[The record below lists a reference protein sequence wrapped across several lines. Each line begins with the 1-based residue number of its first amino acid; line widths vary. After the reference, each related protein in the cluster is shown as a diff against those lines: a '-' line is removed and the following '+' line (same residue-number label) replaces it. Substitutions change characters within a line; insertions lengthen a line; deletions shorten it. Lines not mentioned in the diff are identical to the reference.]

1 MGNTRNNNNIFWW
14 GSNFTDWMPDNM
26 LSRLLYDPTR
36 FFDRRFLQ
44 KRWWQRNTNAVLN
57 RGEMLAGLQPE
68 VTISR
73 LSLAVTDPRYVMNE
87 ATHEELMGMLDGYD
101 IVAPLSH
108 FDHVVALLSLV
119 FGWDEVPYYVPDKP
133 TRPTECWTCMGV
145 ETDEEICPD
154 MEDCRA
160 HVERKAP
167 YDHLIFNKYKAK
179 FLKQLEH
186 LGPEFEA
193 YVQTYKTELNR
204 RRKMNDR
211 TLRSK
216 CVILTLVHIEDTRTI
231 NTGKQHPTHFFTMNM
246 QPASVLPWCLME
258 SIACGSLRHR

>member
-1 MGNTRNNNNIFWW
+1 
-14 GSNFTDWMPDNM
+14 
-26 LSRLLYDPTR
+26 
-36 FFDRRFLQ
+36 
-44 KRWWQRNTNAVLN
+44 
-57 RGEMLAGLQPE
+57 
-68 VTISR
+68 
-73 LSLAVTDPRYVMNE
+73 
-87 ATHEELMGMLDGYD
+87 
-101 IVAPLSH
+101 
-108 FDHVVALLSLV
+108 
-119 FGWDEVPYYVPDKP
+119 
-133 TRPTECWTCMGV
+133 MGV

-167 YDHLIFNKYKAK
+167 YDHLIFNKYKTK

-216 CVILTLVHIEDTRTI
+216 CVLLTLVHIGDTYTI
-231 NTGKQHPTHFFTMNM
+231 KTYKEHPTHVFTMNM

-258 SIACGSLRHR
+258 SRACGPLRCR